1 LDKIKKNQ
9 IVDDI
14 LQKLQKSQA
23 VYAFNYRGINVMNV
37 EAIRKALRES
47 QGEMKVVKNTL
58 AHIAFQKADIPFDES
73 ILTDQNALAFSYQDI
88 VLSLIHI

>member
-1 LDKIKKNQ
+1 MDKIKKNQ

-14 LQKLQKSQA
+14 LQKLQKSSSLC
-23 VYAFNYRGINVMNV
+23 FNYRGINVMNV

-58 AHIAFQKADIPFDES
+58 AHIGAKRPTFPLMKV
-73 ILTDQNALAFSYQDI
+73 Y
-88 VLSLIHI
+88 